1 MTRSNKV
8 IAFVI
13 IPLLFLSLI
22 ILAVIGS
29 EMVIS
34 HTDRRGPQC

>member
-1 MTRSNKV
+1 MPRSNKV

-22 ILAVIGS
+22 ILAVITS

-34 HTDRRGPQC
+34 HTYRRGPQC